1 MSELSTEEKILA
13 AAISVFQ
20 EKGMNGARMQ
30 EIADKAG
37 INKALLHYYYRS
49 KQLLFEQV
57 FKTIVRVL
65 GPKLRSIINSD
76 VHLFDKI
83 RLFTHEYI
91 DLLMN
96 HMFPQGRRGPKF
108 IIQEINRNPDLIRN
122 TFTEEIKDSV
132 DILRK
137 QINELIEKGEI
148 KPIDIN
154 QIIVS
159 LVSASI
165 FPIVAKP
172 IIGTI
177 FNMDDKAYLQFL
189 EERKS
194 NVAEMIINSIK
205 I

>member
-96 HMFPQGRRGPKF
+96 HMFLPAF